1 MRKEKPK
8 PIEGK
13 INFSSGSIDEKNLI
27 YEMTNDIKKAMGGG
41 NPNRT
46 TNKDMLFE
54 VMTFYIKNNLT
65 QLHEDQHMAEE
76 NNIPFLDC
84 SFTSCNEET
93 STQKLFVT
101 AETSIENLIKRV
113 INHGKVCKSQL
124 HLNSTDI
131 KGHVRVCKLKCEEKH
146 ELLWSS
152 SSKKN
157 RCQIPSVLYARMSL
171 GSDDKP
177 LNSFSKDCINLLINV
192 LNISKGN

>member
-1 MRKEKPK
+1 MSNSSSYQILEGNLEIEFFIIMEALAVNMNENIQPAEKRKYLKDKVESVNRRNDMRKEKPK
-8 PIEGK
+8 PIKGE

-27 YEMTNDIKKAMGGG
+27 YEMTNNIKKAMGGG

-46 TNKDMLFE
+46 TNKDMFFE
-54 VMTFYIKNNLT
+54 VITFNIKNNIT

-124 HLNSTDI
+124 HLN
-131 KGHVRVCKLKCEEKH
+131 
-146 ELLWSS
+146 
-152 SSKKN
+152 N
-157 RCQIPSVLYARMSL
+157 
-171 GSDDKP
+171 
-177 LNSFSKDCINLLINV
+177 
-192 LNISKGN
+192 